1 MKIMIVDDELPA
13 RERLSS
19 LLEGMDEYQVV
30 AAASNGVQA
39 VRLAQELE
47 PDIILMDI
55 RMPGMDGLEAA
66 RHISGMDTPPAV
78 IFVTAFEEHAFE
90 AFEAHAEGY
99 LLKPV
104 RRERLQEA
112 LEQAG
117 RPNRAQL
124 GTLHE
129 PDTQA
134 GNARSHI
141 CARVRG
147 NLELIPVDSV
157 HYFQADQKYVTVRH
171 DSGEVLIEEPLKAL
185 EEEFAGSFLR
195 IHRNA
200 LVSKARFCGM
210 EKNSQGGFEVVL
222 KGSRERLEV
231 SRRHVAEVRRFLKS
245 L

>member
-1 MKIMIVDDELPA
+1 MKVMIVDDELPA

-19 LLEGMDEYQVV
+19 LLEDMDEYQMV

-39 VRLAQELE
+39 VWLAQELE

-66 RHISGMDTPPAV
+66 RHIAGMDTPPAV
-78 IFVTAFEEHAFE
+78 IFVTAYEEHAFE
-90 AFEAHAEGY
+90 AFETHAVGY

-124 GTLHE
+124 GALHE
-129 PDTQA
+129 PATQT
-134 GNARSHI
+134 GTARSHI

-171 DSGEVLIEEPLKAL
+171 DGGEVLIEEPLKAL
-185 EEEFAGSFLR
+185 EEEFTGSFLR

-200 LVSKARFCGM
+200 LVAKARFCGM

-231 SRRHVAEVRRFLKS
+231 SRRHVAEVRRFLKC